1 MATWKETYVNLA
13 VAFDATL
20 SDPTEDFAHLKEA
33 RTALV
38 NLTAIGDGSE
48 PSFGTEI
55 MTELMEE
62 VDLLVRQSKLYFRY
76 EPYRNRVVKDIN
88 DLTIEFYGDLDDFVN
103 GLDWPDL
110 CAPVYWASMTE
121 ETGTDTSN
129 WVVCS

>member
-20 SDPTEDFAHLKEA
+20 SDPTEDFAHLQEA
-33 RTALV
+33 RFALV
-38 NLTAIGDGSE
+38 DLTAIPDGSE
-48 PSFGTEI
+48 PSFGTEVL
-55 MTELMEE
+55 TELMRE

-76 EPYRNRVVKDIN
+76 EPYRNHVVKSIN
-88 DLTIEFYGDLDDFVN
+88 DLTILHYGDLDDFVN

-110 CAPVYWASMTE
+110 CAPVYWAFITE

-129 WVVCS
+129 WIVCS